1 MKPIKNNIFAQKIKE
16 EQKTESGI
24 ILPEKT
30 KKANLYKVLAIGNN
44 VKHIKVGDTVKKYN
58 GSIRPVID
66 FDGTDVEVLRENGD
80 IEFIM

>member
-1 MKPIKNNIFAQKIKE
+1 MKPIRGTIFVQKIKE
-16 EQKTESGI
+16 EHKTESGI

-58 GSIRPVID
+58 GSIRPIID
-66 FDGTDVEVLRENGD
+66 FEGTDVEVLRENGD
-80 IEFIM
+80 IEFII